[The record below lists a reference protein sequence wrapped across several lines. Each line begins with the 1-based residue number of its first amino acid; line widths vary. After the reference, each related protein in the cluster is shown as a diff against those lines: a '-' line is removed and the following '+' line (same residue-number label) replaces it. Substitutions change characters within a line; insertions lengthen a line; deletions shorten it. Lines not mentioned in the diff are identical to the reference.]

1 MRIRLKLIALAMLI
15 LLALTTVLGATWWAW
30 QRAVS
35 LDDSKEQM
43 LELALEL
50 TGLEREARL
59 FIDQLDPASISRC
72 QTHTQS
78 LARSRAALRAR
89 LARQGLGKDVL
100 NPFAVA
106 LDQATDAFER
116 LVATYREVGLD
127 PRSGLY
133 GSLRE
138 AVHQAEAAVEAL
150 GRDDLLVDILQLRR
164 NEKDF
169 MLRDAR
175 DYVVRFEDNHARL
188 LADLGGTETMT
199 RAALERYRHDF
210 LALVE
215 GRERI
220 GLAPDSGLRGTFET
234 RLAESQA
241 QLSMVIGEV
250 DALLEGARQRTALAL
265 LGLMTVISVLV
276 VALVLGLARQ
286 LDRGLGHSTRVMRRI
301 AERRDLTQTIALAGR
316 DELAQMGRYFDA
328 MIQLLRELLQQGGE
342 ASAALRG
349 ATATLSE
356 SSANTIAGLRTQR
369 AETEQVASAVTE
381 MAATIEEIARNTD
394 LTAEQAREAS
404 GNAQAGQQA
413 VGETVA
419 RIEALTER
427 LAESAR
433 IGATLVE
440 HAEQVDSVLAVIGAI
455 AEQTN
460 LLALNAAIEA
470 ARAGE
475 AGRGFAVVADEVRAL
490 ADRTQ
495 GSTREIGETLERVR
509 AEARAMMGEM
519 DASLEQGRGS
529 VAKAREAGELLERI
543 AVEVARMLDMTTQ
556 IAAAVEQQSQV
567 GRALDANLVTI
578 RDLTEETAARAEDDA
593 RTAEQVATQAEAL
606 ARNIARFET

>member
-1 MRIRLKLIALAMLI
+1 MRIRLKLIALAVVV

-30 QRAVS
+30 QRAAS
-35 LDDSKEQM
+35 LDESKEQL

-59 FIDQLDPASISRC
+59 FIDQLDPASIDRF
-72 QTHTQS
+72 QARAQS
-78 LARSRAALRAR
+78 LARLRAALRAR
-89 LARQGLGKDVL
+89 LDRQGLGGEVL
-100 NPFAVA
+100 EPFTGA

-150 GRDDLLVDILQLRR
+150 GRDDLLVGILQLRR

-169 MLRDAR
+169 MLRDVR
-175 DYVVRFEDNHARL
+175 DYVARFEDNHARL
-188 LADLGGTETMT
+188 LADLGGAETTT
-199 RAALERYRHDF
+199 RAALERYRRDF

-220 GLAPDSGLRGTFET
+220 GLAPDAGLRGTFET
-234 RLAESQA
+234 RLAESQSR
-241 QLSMVIGEV
+241 LTRVVDEV
-250 DALLEGARQRTALAL
+250 DALLGVARQRTALAL
-265 LGLMTVISVLV
+265 IGLVTTVSVLV

-286 LDRGLGHSTRVMRRI
+286 LDRGLGHSARVMQRI
-301 AERRDLTQTIALAGR
+301 AEQRDLTQTIALAGR

-356 SSANTIAGLRTQR
+356 SSASTIAGLRTQR
-369 AETEQVASAVTE
+369 AETEQVASAVIE

-394 LTAEQAREAS
+394 ATAEQAREAS
-404 GNAQAGQQA
+404 GNAQAGQRA

-543 AVEVARMLDMTTQ
+543 AVEMERMLDMTTQ
-556 IAAAVEQQSQV
+556 IATAVEQQSQV

-593 RTAEQVATQAEAL
+593 RTAGQVAAQAEVL